1 MRPTPGC
8 GPRIDA
14 FLITDYPRARQMA
27 QVLADLSAD
36 KLAAPTP
43 AMRQFV
49 ARSVKVSR
57 PRHRR
62 RRSRAFY
69 GAVGAAI
76 AIVTVAVAVP
86 AIANGNYDDKES
98 IVTTGNSYLLQD
110 LPQWSAANSA
120 ALLLNGTPTERA
132 LAQVTLV
139 AALNIPWE
147 LDALQ
152 WQAAVTS
159 AVPFD
164 GGRQA
169 IVSVGAGLIVLDVRT
184 QQALWTAPAPAGP
197 YYLSVDPQGQTAVGL
212 GPAGAIVVNLATHA
226 VRRVAAGTDF
236 ADGQLGRDG
245 VAVVRMPGRMPGPRL
260 AELNTATGTVSYFGA
275 YPGLISVS
283 AGTSRGPATALVFG
297 QAGNIDLIRLPDK
310 TVLASVPGSAVDQTA
325 PRSAPSRPTGGR
337 P

>member
-1 MRPTPGC
+1 
-8 GPRIDA
+8 
-14 FLITDYPRARQMA
+14 MA
-27 QVLADLSAD
+27 EGRRLS
-36 KLAAPTP
+36 P
-43 AMRQFV
+43 
-49 ARSVKVSR
+49 
-57 PRHRR
+57 
-62 RRSRAFY
+62 Y
-69 GAVGAAI
+69 
-76 AIVTVAVAVP
+76 
-86 AIANGNYDDKES
+86 
-98 IVTTGNSYLLQD
+98 
-110 LPQWSAANSA
+110 
-120 ALLLNGTPTERA
+120 
-132 LAQVTLV
+132 
-139 AALNIPWE
+139 
-147 LDALQ
+147 
-152 WQAAVTS
+152 
-159 AVPFD
+159 
-164 GGRQA
+164 
-169 IVSVGAGLIVLDVRT
+169 AGLIVLDVRT

-325 PRSAPSRPTGGR
+325 APFGAIAPNGRQAVISGGDGQFWTFGVGETATATGIPVPAILSGVVWGVGDRLLVYSQDQRGQVYYLPRAELIGTVCTDLTRLFDVTLDYSSDVIGCKGAGRHHLLAAAVRTARQPSAR
-337 P
+337 